1 MNLDDAIRAYRVYA
15 PAYDV
20 LFGPIFHPGR
30 RAAVALAN
38 DRPRQRVLEV
48 GVGTGL
54 TLRYFRDD
62 ATVIGI
68 DLSPEM
74 LAKARR
80 RIEKRPLRQ
89 ILGLVQ
95 MDALALSFPDNSFD
109 SVLALYIASVVPDPV
124 RLGAELR
131 RVCVPGGRIVI
142 VNHFTSSHGL
152 VRRIEQGLDHHAR
165 RLGFNVDFPLEEFVS
180 AAQLDVREILP
191 SNIFGYWKLL
201 RCVNSK

>member
-1 MNLDDAIRAYRVYA
+1 VNLEDALRAYRGYA

-20 LFGPIFHPGR
+20 LFGPVFHPGR

-38 DRPRQRVLEV
+38 YRPRQRVLEV

-54 TLRYFRDD
+54 SLSYFRPD
-62 ATVIGI
+62 ARVVGI

-80 RIEKRPLRQ
+80 RIARRPPAADVELM
-89 ILGLVQ
+89 L
-95 MDALALSFPDNSFD
+95 MDAQELRFPDNSFD
-109 SVLALYIASVVPDPV
+109 VVLALYIASVVPDPA

-131 RVCVPGGRIVI
+131 RVCVPGGRIVL
-142 VNHFTSSHGL
+142 VNHFTSGNPL
-152 VRRIEQGLDHHAR
+152 VRGFERGLGRLAGW
-165 RLGFNVDFPLEEFVS
+165 LGFQADFPLEDFVE
-180 AAQLDVREILP
+180 AAQLDVREVSP
-191 SNIFGYWKLL
+191 SNIFGYWRLL